1 MDELVF
7 KGENNHA
14 LTNSLLVAEKFG
26 KNHRDVIRS
35 VKNLTAQNCAVSSM
49 FIETTYLNERN
60 QSQPMFIMDRD
71 GFTLLVM
78 GFTGKQALNFKI
90 DYIKAFNNMEAILH
104 SDTYGFALRMDN
116 VEKKVLALES
126 ENTEIRRRN
135 LILTI
140 KETYFDHLISSE
152 NTYTTSYIAHELG
165 TSGRKLNEL
174 LNKFGIIYKHNDR
187 WMLYSHYVDK
197 GYHKALTN
205 IEVSPGAKV
214 SIAVYVAW
222 TEKGRIFIHS
232 TINKKLILY
241 PGLLDSKK

>member
-1 MDELVF
+1 
-7 KGENNHA
+7 
-14 LTNSLLVAEKFG
+14 
-26 KNHRDVIRS
+26 
-35 VKNLTAQNCAVSSM
+35 
-49 FIETTYLNERN
+49 
-60 QSQPMFIMDRD
+60 
-71 GFTLLVM
+71 
-78 GFTGKQALNFKI
+78 
-90 DYIKAFNNMEAILH
+90 
-104 SDTYGFALRMDN
+104 
-116 VEKKVLALES
+116 
-126 ENTEIRRRN
+126 
-135 LILTI
+135 
-140 KETYFDHLISSE
+140 LISSD